1 MTLFSY
7 FKGLLLGS
15 TVTFLSYL
23 FDITVS
29 RNSLS
34 IVLQKQGSL
43 YKKGWNMI
51 IFNMLGIAPI
61 VYTIIH
67 DNMIVVNTW
76 TIEPVNIICILA
88 IHSYGYYTVHKAMHE
103 NRYLYKFHKFHH
115 MFDDVLVPS
124 IGNAVSTQEFLSA
137 YIFPF
142 IVGAYVTKPSE
153 LSFIIPISL
162 ISIFNMLIH
171 CNELKPIRFGKYM
184 IDAQK
189 HITHHKERTKHY
201 AAPIV
206 DLEEIINI
214 FT

>member
-7 FKGLLLGS
+7 LKGLLLGS

-103 NRYLYKFHKFHH
+103 NRYLYKFTSFITCL
-115 MFDDVLVPS
+115 M
-124 IGNAVSTQEFLSA
+124 TFLSLVLETQSA
-137 YIFPF
+137 HKSFYQHIFF
-142 IVGAYVTKPSE
+142 
-153 LSFIIPISL
+153 LSS
-162 ISIFNMLIH
+162 
-171 CNELKPIRFGKYM
+171 
-184 IDAQK
+184 
-189 HITHHKERTKHY
+189 
-201 AAPIV
+201 
-206 DLEEIINI
+206 
-214 FT
+214 